1 MIDEKLYLEIDKYIN
16 DNYEEM
22 IAASYKTPAYNS
34 ALSNIFNNKK
44 EKKDSRR
51 EDNIK
56 YIEEEASLD
65 DDIVYNIRSEKLVD
79 IIKNIDESFSD
90 AIIRIIREKNLDDV
104 EVYKSI
110 DMDRRLFSKIRS
122 DSNYKP
128 SKETAIA
135 LCFALKL
142 NIEES
147 NSLLKKAG
155 YVLSRS
161 SVFDLIIQYF
171 LENNIYDIY
180 EIDEALLSFDQKTLI
195 H

>member
-1 MIDEKLYLEIDKYIN
+1 MIDQNLYSKIKEYIN
-16 DNYEEM
+16 DNVESYLLKENKLFNATYGKTSFLVPEKRSDKYVKEE
-22 IAASYKTPAYNS
+22 ACY
-34 ALSNIFNNKK
+34 
-44 EKKDSRR
+44 
-51 EDNIK
+51 EDNID
-56 YIEEEASLD
+56 EEL
-65 DDIVYNIRSEKLVD
+65 IRK
-79 IIKNIDESFSD
+79 IKEIDESFSD

-155 YVLSRS
+155 YALSKS

>member
-1 MIDEKLYLEIDKYIN
+1 MIDKILYNKIKEYIN
-16 DNYEEM
+16 DNVESYLLKENKLFNATYGKATFQVSEKRSEKYSVEE
-22 IAASYKTPAYNS
+22 ICSDGA
-34 ALSNIFNNKK
+34 
-44 EKKDSRR
+44 
-51 EDNIK
+51 
-56 YIEEEASLD
+56 IEEE
-65 DDIVYNIRSEKLVD
+65 LVRK
-79 IIKNIDESFSD
+79 IKEIDESFSD

-135 LCFALKL
+135 LCFGLKL
-142 NIEES
+142 NLEES

-155 YVLSRS
+155 YVLSKS
-161 SVFDLIIQYF
+161 SIFDLIIQYF
-171 LENNIYDIY
+171 LENNIYDVY
-180 EIDEALLSFDQKTLI
+180 EIDEALLAFDQKTLI